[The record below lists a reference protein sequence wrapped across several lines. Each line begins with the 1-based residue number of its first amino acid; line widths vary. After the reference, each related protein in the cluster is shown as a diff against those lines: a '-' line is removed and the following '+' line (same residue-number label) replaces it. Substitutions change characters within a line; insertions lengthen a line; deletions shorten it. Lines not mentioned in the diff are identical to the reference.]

1 LEAIGREGDG
11 WVNWS
16 GLATLLANIEKA
28 FAEEVNRMTFSWEA
42 EGARPR
48 GQALKA

>member
-1 LEAIGREGDG
+1 LSDGQACRLAVEDDG

-28 FAEEVNRMTFSWEA
+28 FAEKLDRIFPQSLSSSTS
-42 EGARPR
+42 
-48 GQALKA
+48 